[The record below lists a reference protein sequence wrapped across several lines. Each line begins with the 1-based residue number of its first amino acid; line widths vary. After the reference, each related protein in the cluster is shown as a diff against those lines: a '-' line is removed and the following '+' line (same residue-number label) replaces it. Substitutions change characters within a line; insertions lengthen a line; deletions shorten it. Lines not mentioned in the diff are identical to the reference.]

1 MENTERLVKD
11 FRDKT
16 IKMLQCF
23 STKDFLMLNQ
33 LLGERQQ
40 IIDTFEKN
48 PEIYTKDNIV
58 MEIKNTN
65 IMELDV
71 KVKELIV
78 KNMSDINKKLH
89 SLGNELKIKKM
100 YHVGFSGNPLLI
112 NKKIY

>member
-1 MENTERLVKD
+1 MESTEQLIKL

-23 STKDFLMLNQ
+23 STEDYLMLNN
-33 LLGERQQ
+33 LLGERQE
-40 IIDTFEKN
+40 IIDTLEGN
-48 PEIYTKDNIV
+48 PEIYTKNKIV
-58 MEIKNTN
+58 IEIKKTD

-71 KVKELIV
+71 KVRELIV

-89 SLGNELKIKKM
+89 SLGNELKIKKI